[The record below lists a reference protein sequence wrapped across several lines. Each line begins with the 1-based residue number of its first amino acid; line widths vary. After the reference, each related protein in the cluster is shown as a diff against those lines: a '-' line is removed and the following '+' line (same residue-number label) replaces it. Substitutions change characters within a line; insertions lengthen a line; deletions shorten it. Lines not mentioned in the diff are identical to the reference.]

1 MMGKDQPCFF
11 ELMQEIPSLLSQY
24 LQTSLFV
31 RLDGSD
37 FENETCQFRYF
48 FVGALRQLLHPGDI
62 LGGDVG
68 LMELPVAYQTLVD
81 SEVSDP
87 RGQISIDKFPNI
99 AHSFSF
105 ILLTQEAIWMR
116 NKSGNGVRKPFV

>member
-1 MMGKDQPCFF
+1 MD
-11 ELMQEIPSLLSQY
+11 LSV
-24 LQTSLFV
+24 T
-31 RLDGSD
+31 
-37 FENETCQFRYF
+37 
-48 FVGALRQLLHPGDI
+48 
-62 LGGDVG
+62 
-68 LMELPVAYQTLVD
+68 VAYQTLVD
-81 SEVSDP
+81 SEVSDL